1 MEDSLIINK
10 IMELEKSMDR
20 NSDIYLSVQEF
31 EAFVDS
37 MQIKVE
43 KKQLVIR
50 QSDYSYCS
58 IRDIN

>member
-20 NSDIYLSVQEF
+20 NSDIYMSVQEF

-37 MQIKVE
+37 MKIKVE

-50 QSDYSYCS
+50 QADYSYCS
-58 IRDIN
+58 IGDIN